1 VPGGGLE
8 PDETACVAAL
18 REVTEEAGVRGNIDR
33 CLGVF
38 EASLILNI

>member
-18 REVTEEAGVRGNIDR
+18 REVTEEARVRGNIDR
-33 CLGVF
+33 CLGDF
-38 EASLILNI
+38 EARLILT